1 MTRTENSCLEAQ
13 AWVNKAIDELRDI
26 EAQSVDEDDRIEEV
40 IGELEYI
47 EEIVAGLYA
56 EIRRIRRDSE

>member
-26 EAQSVDEDDRIEEV
+26 EARSVDEDDRIWEV
-40 IGELEYI
+40 IGELEEL
-47 EEIVAGLYA
+47 EETVAGLYA
-56 EIRRIRRDSE
+56 EILRFRGEGE